1 MKKRKRLRI
10 RKPEL
15 VTEYLENLAS
25 EGLEEHADIVR
36 KFVGQRIGI
45 YALYRRGKLYY
56 AGLASDLQWRLKHHL
71 RDRHKDHWDTLS
83 VYLTIGD
90 KHLRELESLV
100 LRIMQPPGN
109 KQLGKFAGAQ
119 DLYRKFNQQIAEK
132 QRAERARLFGRE
144 TSKARKKDALNR
156 GVKVRARYKGKLIL
170 ARMRKDRRVRC
181 IGKLYSSPSAAA
193 SAIRKHP
200 TNGWN
205 FWEYERSPGY
215 WVTID
220 CLRNENQT
228 TQNTDKLAVI
238 VGLAKAGKT
247 KTQIAAAVKNEHGP
261 LSRHTTYIIGRE
273 WRRVNKV
280 GRHFGT
286 TARTPDART

>member
-100 LRIMQPPGN
+100 LRIMQPPAISNLANLQEHKTCIENSIN
-109 KQLGKFAGAQ
+109 KSLKNNEPNVLDFLEGRQVKHGK
-119 DLYRKFNQQIAEK
+119 
-132 QRAERARLFGRE
+132 
-144 TSKARKKDALNR
+144 
-156 GVKVRARYKGKLIL
+156 
-170 ARMRKDRRVRC
+170 
-181 IGKLYSSPSAAA
+181 
-193 SAIRKHP
+193 
-200 TNGWN
+200 
-205 FWEYERSPGY
+205 
-215 WVTID
+215 
-220 CLRNENQT
+220 
-228 TQNTDKLAVI
+228 
-238 VGLAKAGKT
+238 KT
-247 KTQIAAAVKNEHGP
+247 
-261 LSRHTTYIIGRE
+261 R
-273 WRRVNKV
+273 
-280 GRHFGT
+280 
-286 TARTPDART
+286 